1 VNDAGKMLMLA
12 AGVVVAMVGLPV
24 LLIIMVSGT
33 LTGVTAQPTSYGR
46 AICTPKGEGAKL
58 SNGATLTAA
67 MLTNANTIMQV
78 GTDLGVPPEGHAIA
92 LATALVESGLNN
104 LDYGDR
110 DSLGLFQQRPSQGWG
125 TPEQILDPVYS
136 STKFYEKLVKVPN
149 WQTRDPGEVAQ
160 AVQISAFPDRYG
172 ERMSDAR
179 SIQAGILK
187 DGSCKPQEGGPP
199 TGSLVDVP
207 AGTGP
212 AIRVDASIGPN
223 LDALIKAALAD
234 GVTLGGSGWRSQ
246 QSQIELRKKNGC
258 PDVWTAPA
266 SSCRVPTAIPGRSL
280 HEVGLA
286 IDFTCNGGSVTRG
299 NTCDRW
305 LMANAG
311 RFGFKNL
318 PSEAWHYSTTGS

>member
-1 VNDAGKMLMLA
+1 MSVEKGLA
-12 AGVVVAMVGLPV
+12 VALASVFALPL
-24 LLIIMVSGT
+24 LLIVMVSGIP
-33 LTGVTAQPTSYGR
+33 AEPD
-46 AICTPKGEGAKL
+46 IGAVCAPAGQGDKL
-58 SNGATLTAA
+58 SDGRELTSA
-67 MLTNANTIMQV
+67 MLQNAAVIMQV
-78 GTDLGVPPEGHAIA
+78 GQERGVPAAGHAIA
-92 LATALVESGLNN
+92 LATALVESGLNT

-125 TPEQILDPVYS
+125 TPAQIMDPRYS
-136 STKFYEKLVKVPN
+136 SAKFYEKLVKVPN
-149 WQTRDPGEVAQ
+149 WERRDPGEVAQ

-172 ERMSDAR
+172 QRMDDAR
-179 SIQAGILK
+179 RIQAGILGHADECK
-187 DGSCKPQEGGPP
+187 DKAA
-199 TGSLVDVP
+199 TGQLVDVA

-234 GVTLGGSGWRSQ
+234 GVVLGGSGWRSQ
-246 QSQIELRKKNGC
+246 EAQIELRKKNGC

-299 NTCDRW
+299 NPCDRW
-305 LMANAG
+305 LRANAG
-311 RFGFKNL
+311 RFGLKNL

>member
-1 VNDAGKMLMLA
+1 MNDSGKLFM
-12 AGVVVAMVGLPV
+12 VVGAVVIGMMGLPI
-24 LLIIMVSGT
+24 LLIIMVSNT
-33 LTGVTAQPTSYGR
+33 FQGVTAGPASYGGV
-46 AICTPKGEGAKL
+46 ICTPKGEGAKL
-58 SNGATLTAA
+58 SNGATLTAE
-67 MLTNANTIMQV
+67 MLTNANTIIQV
-78 GTDLGVPPEGHAIA
+78 GTNLGVPAEGHAIA
-92 LATALVESGLNN
+92 LATALVESN
-104 LDYGDR
+104 LVNVRHGDR

-136 STKFYEKLVKVPN
+136 STKFYERLVKVRD
-149 WQTRDPGEVAQ
+149 WQKRDPGEVAQ

-172 ERMSDAR
+172 QRMTDAR

-187 DGSCKPQEGGPP
+187 DGSCKPAGGPP

-212 AIRVDASIGPN
+212 AIRVDASIGPS
-223 LDALIKAALAD
+223 LDSLIRAALAD

-246 QSQIELRKKNGC
+246 QSQIDLRIKNGC

-286 IDFTCNGGSVTRG
+286 IDFTCNGGSVSRG
-299 NTCDRW
+299 NVCDRW